1 MNTPIKSPIKI
12 NDAGVIETELAALK
26 KEVAD
31 ARLREETF
39 KSNIGQLEH
48 INSELMKRVNDAR
61 SSSGALKSLNAINRI
76 ASIACRYASVE
87 EMLQPTLNA
96 TVSVLQDVWTRD
108 ALTGETGLKMGAGIF
123 LLEDGGKRL
132 NLHAAVGISRDAI
145 TCGGT
150 ALNGDCLCGI
160 AATSKEIVFSPN
172 CLSDIKEAGNGINL
186 AAGDNPPCH
195 IGEDRH
201 LDHSHISVPLI
212 AADKVEGVMFIYIL
226 PAGFEPRLSDIA
238 ALKSIGSYLGLQ
250 IENTRL
256 CSKGL
261 PHATRDA
268 VTGMYTSAEFKKLL
282 DTEIKR
288 AARNSKEFSVMML
301 DIDGFRELK
310 GRLGEHGGIEVVKTV
325 GGIIESGL
333 RTFDVAGRVENEKFA
348 VILPD
353 TPVKNAL
360 TPAERLRA
368 KVEERRLKP
377 ADSESDVTLSV
388 GISSFP
394 NDSDSIDGLMQSAEE
409 ALSRA
414 KEAGRNN
421 IRLSNQDNSSR
432 RRPA

>member
-1 MNTPIKSPIKI
+1 MKTPIKSKTS
-12 NDAGVIETELAALK
+12 NAGVLASLK
-26 KEVAD
+26 KKIAG
-31 ARLREETF
+31 ARLREEAL
-39 KSNIGQLEH
+39 KADIGQLEH
-48 INSELMKRVNDAR
+48 TNAELMKRIKDAR

-87 EMLQPTLNA
+87 EMLPPTLKTA
-96 TVSVLQDVWTRD
+96 VSVLQDVWTRD
-108 ALTGETGLKMGAGIF
+108 MPAGETALKISAGIF
-123 LLEDGGKRL
+123 LLEDGGKVL
-132 NLHAAVGISRDAI
+132 NLHAAEGISKDAI
-145 TCGGT
+145 ACGGT

-160 AATSKEIVFSPN
+160 AAASKEIVFSPY
-172 CLSDIKEAGNGINL
+172 CLSDIKEIHERGK
-186 AAGDNPPCH
+186 PPCH
-195 IGEDRH
+195 IGKDLT
-201 LDHSHISVPLI
+201 LDHSHISVPLR
-212 AADKVEGVMFIYIL
+212 AADKLEGVMFIYVL

-268 VTGMYTSAEFKKLL
+268 VTGMYTGAEFKKLL

-288 AARNSKEFSVMML
+288 AERNSKEFSVMML
-301 DIDGFRELK
+301 DIDGFKGLK
-310 GRLGEHGGIEVVKTV
+310 ERHGRHDGVEVVKTV
-325 GGIIESGL
+325 GSIIESGL
-333 RTFDVAGRVENEKFA
+333 RTFDVAGRVKDEKFA

-377 ADSESDVTLSV
+377 DGSESNITLSV

-394 NDSDSIDGLMQSAEE
+394 NDSDSLDGLIQSADD
-409 ALSRA
+409 ALSKA
-414 KEAGRNN
+414 KKAGKNN
-421 IRLSNQDNSSR
+421 IRTAVNR
-432 RRPA
+432 ET